1 MINKALFTSKTDKHN
16 TPTVVIDD
24 LATVFNWTIDV
35 CASGPNVCSD
45 YYTEE
50 DNGLL
55 KSWHGLCWMN
65 PPYGR
70 CIGDW
75 VTKAVFESLPASARK
90 SATIVCLLPA
100 RTDTAWWQG
109 NIFLASHVTFIKG
122 RLKFGDAANSA
133 PFPSAFVVFGE
144 ISRMQAEKLDA
155 YGWTP
160 YSEFL

>member
-16 TPTVVIDD
+16 TPTAVIDD
-24 LATVFNWTIDV
+24 LATVFDWDLDV
-35 CASGPNVCSD
+35 CASGPNVCPFYFD
-45 YYTEE
+45 EAT
-50 DNGLL
+50 NGLIQD
-55 KSWHGLCWMN
+55 WDGLCWMN

-70 CIGDW
+70 SIGEW
-75 VTKAVFESLPASARK
+75 VERARVD
-90 SATIVCLLPA
+90 SNWFHSTVVCLLPA
-100 RTDTAWWQG
+100 RTDTAWWQD
-109 NIFLASHVTFIKG
+109 NINLASHVTFIKG

-144 ISRMQAEKLDA
+144 ISRMQAEKLHA